1 MGVNVLMAFL
11 FQKGKVGVKAEV
23 SALNR
28 MLRRLVKPEL
38 ISSEM
43 TVPSLALDS
52 SAANL
57 GLERS
62 LPLCSYSEL
71 SFSGVLSHLKTSLNS
86 SSPPSTSPSSYSHN
100 ITSQR
105 VFLFW

>member
-1 MGVNVLMAFL
+1 MAFL
-11 FQKGKVGVKAEV
+11 FQKGKVGEKGEV
-23 SALNR
+23 SALNH

-38 ISSEM
+38 VSSET

-71 SFSGVLSHLKTSLNS
+71 GLSGVLGRLKTSLNS

-100 ITSQR
+100 VTSQR